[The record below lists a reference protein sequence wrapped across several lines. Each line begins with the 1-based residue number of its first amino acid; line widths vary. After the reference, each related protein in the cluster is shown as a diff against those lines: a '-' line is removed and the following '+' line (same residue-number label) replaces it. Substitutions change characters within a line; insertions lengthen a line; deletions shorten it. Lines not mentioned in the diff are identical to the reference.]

1 MVIYLLGGSLVEA
14 LVVDDVALVV
24 SVEDGV
30 GYGYGS
36 NIWDF
41 KSNVVLVVIDELD
54 VRDNSWPT
62 TDAKP

>member
-54 VRDNSWPT
+54 VRDNS
-62 TDAKP
+62 